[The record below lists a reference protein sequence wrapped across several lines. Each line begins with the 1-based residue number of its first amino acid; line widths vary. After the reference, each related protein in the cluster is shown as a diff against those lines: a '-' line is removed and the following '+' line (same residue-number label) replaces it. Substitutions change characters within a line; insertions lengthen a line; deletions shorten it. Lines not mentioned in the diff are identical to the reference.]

1 MPNFSFVNKESLDTI
16 LKTKVFVH
24 SDGQLRAAHLILGYT
39 PISKSFLAPKCV
51 IKAKDPCLHR
61 ISVAAPSF
69 LLLGPKPKG
78 VQATTPIFEGI
89 PKVGASSSHP
99 VIKKEKEEKE
109 GEGEKIVEVSHS
121 KDDFDVFNQTLS
133 LEAPIG
139 DHSSPFPVQTDR
151 DREEAA
157 IPIDMGI

>member
-16 LKTKVFVH
+16 LKTEVFVH

-69 LLLGPKPKG
+69 LLLGPKPKA
-78 VQATTPIFEGI
+78 VQATTPIFEGM

-99 VIKKEKEEKE
+99 VIKEEKEEKE
-109 GEGEKIVEVSHS
+109 GEGEK
-121 KDDFDVFNQTLS
+121 
-133 LEAPIG
+133 
-139 DHSSPFPVQTDR
+139 
-151 DREEAA
+151 
-157 IPIDMGI
+157 